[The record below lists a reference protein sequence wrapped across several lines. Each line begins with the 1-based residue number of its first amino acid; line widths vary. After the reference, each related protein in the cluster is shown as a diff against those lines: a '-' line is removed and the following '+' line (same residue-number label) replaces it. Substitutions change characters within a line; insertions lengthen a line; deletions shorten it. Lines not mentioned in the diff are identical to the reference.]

1 MESQPRA
8 AAGADL
14 VIPLLAGGFTI
25 YFLYSV
31 SALEWEAKAN
41 GVIIGTILLVL
52 IAVQVM
58 RSILA
63 VVRGR
68 ADVGFGPLL
77 SPPDAIPK
85 RLGMLAVTIVFVA
98 SLPWLGLAIGL
109 FAALIAGMLVMG
121 VRGWKR
127 VLLVAFAVSLAA
139 TLLFTVAL
147 DAGLPK
153 GPVEKLINRVQG

>member
-1 MESQPRA
+1 MESQPRPA
-8 AAGADL
+8 TGADL

-31 SALEWEAKAN
+31 SGLEWEAKAN

-52 IAVQVM
+52 VAAQVV

-63 VVRGR
+63 LVRGR
-68 ADVGFGPLL
+68 ATAGFGPLL

-85 RLGMLAVTIVFVA
+85 RLGMLAITIVFVA

-109 FAALIAGMLVMG
+109 FAALAAGLLVMG

-127 VLLVAFAVSLAA
+127 VLGVAFAVALAA

-153 GPVEKLINRVQG
+153 GPVEKLLSRAQG

>member
-1 MESQPRA
+1 MEAQPRPA
-8 AAGADL
+8 SGADL
-14 VIPLLAGGFTI
+14 IIPLLAGGFPI

-52 IAVQVM
+52 VAAQVV
-58 RSILA
+58 RSVLA
-63 VVRGR
+63 FMRGR
-68 ADVGFGPLL
+68 ATAGFGPLL

-85 RLGMLAVTIVFVA
+85 RLGMLAITMVFVA

-109 FAALIAGMLVMG
+109 FAALIAGLLVMG

-127 VLLVAFAVSLAA
+127 VLGVSFGVTLAA

-153 GPVEKLINRVQG
+153 GPVEKLIARAQG